1 MMRLSSAATALCIF
15 NRWRSPPHF
24 HVLRNR
30 YQWSGGPCNKA
41 VAHDAQIE
49 QAYRSNTP
57 QTVSN
62 WLHTHRGKILPDFPF
77 GTDFNEIERVLLPAL
92 SSLANSAPSK
102 RRMLGLLRAS
112 FTASPHPREHEAM
125 ERMGYAAAPRLTDP
139 LQSRALRG
147 ALRSV

>member
-1 MMRLSSAATALCIF
+1 VCGFQCVISRGGEF
-15 NRWRSPPHF
+15 F
-24 HVLRNR
+24 R
-30 YQWSGGPCNKA
+30 YEGWDRAVKDDAKA
-41 VAHDAQIE
+41 CFV
-49 QAYRSNTP
+49 YRSNTP

-112 FTASPHPREHEAM
+112 FTASPHTREHEAM
-125 ERMGYAAAPRLTDP
+125 KRMGYAAAPRLTDP
-139 LQSRALRG
+139 LQSRALRC